1 MARPCFK
8 IEKNYPEPLAGVDE
22 AGCAPLAGPVV
33 AAAVVLDRARFPRG
47 IDDSKA
53 LPVKERESLYLK
65 LRKVAQVG
73 VGIATVEE
81 IDRLNIYW
89 ARMLAMT
96 RAVDALGFDPAMI
109 LVDGNRCPRWERPS
123 KAIVAGDAKCR
134 SIAAASI
141 IAKVTRDRIMADY
154 ARQHP
159 GYGWETNKGYP
170 TPEHYRALASLGLT
184 PLHRR
189 SFAPV
194 RAISEASIRPRQEL
208 LEIIPVPPEALGEVP
223 LALVPAASE
232 PFPSEGAKANAA
244 PVSPFRHTTSD

>member
-1 MARPCFK
+1 VKLPCFK
-8 IEKNYPEPLAGVDE
+8 IEKDFPEPLAGVDE

-33 AAAVVLDRARFPRG
+33 AAAVVLDRTKFPRG
-47 IDDSKA
+47 INDSKA
-53 LPVKERESLYLK
+53 IPAPIREAICARLY
-65 LRKVAQVG
+65 KVARVG

-96 RAVDALGFDPAMI
+96 RAVEALGFDPAWV

-141 IAKVTRDRIMADY
+141 VAKVTRDRIMAEY
-154 ARQHP
+154 AREHP

-170 TPEHYRALASLGLT
+170 TPQHYRALDSLGVT

-189 SFAPV
+189 SFAP
-194 RAISEASIRPRQEL
+194 IRQL
-208 LEIIPVPPEALGEVP
+208 TLDLP
-223 LALVPAASE
+223 LQAAE
-232 PFPSEGAKANAA
+232 
-244 PVSPFRHTTSD
+244 

>member
-8 IEKNYPEPLAGVDE
+8 LEKIHPMPLAGVDE

-33 AAAVVLDRARFPRG
+33 AAAVVLDREKFPRG
-47 IDDSKA
+47 IDDSKV
-53 LPVKERESLYLK
+53 LPAPMREAICARLY
-65 LRKVAQVG
+65 RQARVG
-73 VGIATVEE
+73 VGVATVEE
-81 IDRLNIYW
+81 IDRINIYW

-96 RAVDALGFDPAMI
+96 RAVEALGFDPAMV

-123 KAIVAGDAKCR
+123 VAIVAGDAKCR

-141 IAKVTRDRIMADY
+141 VAKVTRDRIMADL
-154 ARQHP
+154 AREHP

-170 TPEHYRALASLGLT
+170 TPEHCRALDTLGPT

-194 RAISEASIRPRQEL
+194 RACLEARGEL
-208 LEIIPVPPEALGEVP
+208 PIATQQLMDL
-223 LALVPAASE
+223 
-232 PFPSEGAKANAA
+232 
-244 PVSPFRHTTSD
+244 